1 LRLLRSW
8 VRRSVLRPV
17 LLPVPASRLASSPVF
32 MTGVMV
38 VGVSRPGTGAR
49 GRGERG
55 GMKDVGNMR
64 AER

>member
-1 LRLLRSW
+1 
-8 VRRSVLRPV
+8 
-17 LLPVPASRLASSPVF
+17 